1 MIVAE
6 RKSKDVSAGALSS
19 FLRRARKAA
28 GLAGEINV
36 LITANQH
43 MRRLNR
49 QFRHKDKPTDVLSF
63 PAYQADIS
71 QEKYAGD
78 LAISIEIARQ
88 NARKLGHSL
97 QDEIKILMLHG
108 ILHLAG
114 YDHESDNGKM
124 AKLEEEL
131 RLKLGLPATLIS
143 RSQIKVPRINRNGR
157 SLPGKVKQRRSSR

>member
-6 RKSKDVSAGALSS
+6 RKSKDVSASALSS

-88 NARKLGHSL
+88 SARKLGHSL

-124 AKLEEEL
+124 AKLEEGL